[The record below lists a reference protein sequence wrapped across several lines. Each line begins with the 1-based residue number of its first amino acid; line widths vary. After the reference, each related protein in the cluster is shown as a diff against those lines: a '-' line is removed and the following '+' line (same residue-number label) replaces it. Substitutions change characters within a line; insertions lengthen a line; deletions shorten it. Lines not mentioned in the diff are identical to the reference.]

1 MSFSQKYFRYV
12 KSAFSEHKLLFIFT
26 VLFGVF
32 CWIGGYYIA
41 DWLFTP
47 QELHSY
53 EYLAQETFFSF
64 EDMMYI
70 IVNNCYI
77 NIVSYIES
85 IFLCYGAL
93 YDMILNIGTSGITSR
108 ATELACG
115 DPFLFL
121 KLTCLH
127 GFFEDLGTIF
137 NSFAGFLLFSFIVR
151 TLKDILKP
159 SKHLANGPITNSLEI
174 NKKIL
179 YQSLAIFIL
188 AFVVMV
194 VGGVLEE
201 YVSVPFGNLIASLF

>member
-1 MSFSQKYFRYV
+1 MSFSQKYLRYV
-12 KSAFSEHKLLFIFT
+12 KSAFAEHKLLFIFT

-32 CWIGGYYIA
+32 CWIGGYYMA
-41 DWLFTP
+41 DWIFTP
-47 QELHSY
+47 QELSNY
-53 EYLAQETFFSF
+53 EYIAQETFFSF
-64 EDMMYI
+64 EDMLYI
-70 IVNNCYI
+70 IINNCYI

-85 IFLCYGAL
+85 IFFCYGPL

-127 GFFEDLGTIF
+127 GLFEDLSTIL
-137 NSFAGFLLFSFIVR
+137 NSFAGFLLFSFIIR
-151 TLKDILKP
+151 TIMDIFKP
-159 SKHLANGPITNSLEI
+159 SKHLANGTITNSLEI

-188 AFVVMV
+188 AFVVMIV
-194 VGGVLEE
+194 AGVLEE
-201 YVSVPFGNLIASLF
+201 YVSVPFGNFIAGWF